1 MDYNNAGGMGV
12 EYIGTFGIS
21 NLVGGIV
28 YLSVGFE
35 AIYPESKRDE
45 IMHKIINSYES
56 QLSLDNDTDV
66 FPSSIK
72 ITNIYP
78 NPSNNSMT
86 ISFSV
91 LSQSSPIEITIRNII
106 GQEVYQT
113 YYKPQSNNID
123 WTWHGIKKNGSIAP
137 SGTYFISLNQLDQI
151 STKKI
156 TLLK

>member
-1 MDYNNAGGMGV
+1 M
-12 EYIGTFGIS
+12 
-21 NLVGGIV
+21 

-45 IMHKIINSYES
+45 IMHKIINNYES
-56 QLSLDNDTDV
+56 QLSVDNDTDV

-106 GQEVYQT
+106 SQEVYQT
-113 YYKPQSNNID
+113 SYKPQSNNIN
-123 WTWHGIKKNGSIAP
+123 WTWHGIKKNGSIAT